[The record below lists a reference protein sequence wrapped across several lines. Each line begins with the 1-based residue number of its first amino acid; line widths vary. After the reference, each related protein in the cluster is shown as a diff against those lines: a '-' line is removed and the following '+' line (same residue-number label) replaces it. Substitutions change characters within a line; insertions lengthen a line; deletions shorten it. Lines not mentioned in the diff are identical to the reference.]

1 MSCLDEKNQNV
12 LLDTYYVPD
21 ILLDTKYTQ
30 VNKIFLIYIHF
41 QKII

>member
-1 MSCLDEKNQNV
+1 MKKQNV

-21 ILLDTKYTQ
+21 ILLDTNYTQ
-30 VNKIFLIYIHF
+30 VNKIFLKYIHF